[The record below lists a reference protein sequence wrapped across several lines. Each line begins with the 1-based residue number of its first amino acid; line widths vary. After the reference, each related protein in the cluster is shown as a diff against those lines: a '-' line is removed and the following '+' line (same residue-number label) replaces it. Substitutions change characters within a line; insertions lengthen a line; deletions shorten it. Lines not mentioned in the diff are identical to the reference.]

1 VVNDAMG
8 NKWPRSG
15 IGFAA
20 ATVAILIFAG
30 NQDCEQGSDHHH
42 GVAPCSGL
50 DVLRRRL
57 GERVLDIDIR
67 QRAAVLRLSAGAC
80 APTTSTWFLYTLE
93 CRAFEIF
100 RIGPRRNLGHFC
112 WSL

>member
-1 VVNDAMG
+1 MLIVT
-8 NKWPRSG
+8 PLSG
-15 IGFAA
+15 PIPAGLK
-20 ATVAILIFAG
+20 VA
-30 NQDCEQGSDHHH
+30 
-42 GVAPCSGL
+42 GVGGGASRRCGL

-57 GERVLDIDIR
+57 GERVLDIDVR
-67 QRAAVLRLSAGAC
+67 QRAAVLRFSAGAC
-80 APTTSTWFLYTLE
+80 APTTSTWFLYTTE